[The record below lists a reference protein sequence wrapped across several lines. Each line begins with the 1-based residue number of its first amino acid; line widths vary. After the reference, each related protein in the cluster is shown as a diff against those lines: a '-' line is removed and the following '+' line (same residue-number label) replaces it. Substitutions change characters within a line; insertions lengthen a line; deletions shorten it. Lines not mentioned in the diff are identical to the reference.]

1 MRLNPTLNSVLN
13 DIMAGDSTA
22 VLLFASEKYNK
33 VDFISELSS
42 RYFKSFCFSAKIDDL
57 HQLSVTLA
65 SRILSDDEELCTKL
79 RQLLFCQSRYNGDK
93 TVLNVVLDRVASLKR
108 EVLFVFEDLET
119 LPKDF
124 DYTNF
129 FYMVKH
135 APQNLKI
142 LFSAS
147 EFLSIG
153 LFGFEPKYPM
163 LVDEEVL
170 DTKESLYAFD
180 EYLSDLSDDQIAFLT
195 YVSEE
200 EGIDELL
207 IDSIYPEGLSILK
220 YLSRKGVYVT
230 ERSKGEQGKIYM
242 LDKGLRGY
250 LKEIKGEY
258 EKYYESYADIP
269 YATRFIEWMSENGTD
284 YYDVL
289 RFAICHKSFAS
300 VEKIIYKI
308 LHCPNHISKLT
319 HFLKSHKELLK
330 VADLAKH
337 VEYPYV
343 LAVQNFLWIVQ
354 GYDVEEAVE
363 RLKTLKAY
371 FKEKGDMLTYFITSA
386 TECMAYDKLGDREKV
401 VELLNEADKFS
412 KENQDFAYI
421 GFVTKMLLPDSPRYL
436 SLKPQEIE
444 ELLSK
449 EQLKGAFWYL
459 KMLEDLEFLYY
470 SLGNYRKCMELA
482 EKLKET
488 LPGYVIPPRHVAMIY
503 YDNADMTMVEKKIDE
518 SLKFA
523 TENDLQEDIHMLY
536 TAKSL
541 VYAYRGE
548 YKQSI
553 EYSTLSLA
561 SVGKGDS
568 YEKYFTIMERVWQH
582 AKIGEHKYAQAL
594 ANAYLAYTRA
604 RAPEYVQFMASAL
617 AYTLYKM
624 GRTESAYQLAKETIQ
639 LGANRSIAWLMSM
652 GIATNHLLSRGE
664 LQDIDSLLSNL
675 IRASHTHG
683 MKMLIV
689 DYANDVFA
697 PILGYAQDR
706 NVEPEMI
713 EEIMH
718 AVRIKDGDKHVS
730 ADVKLKMFGNV
741 SITAGGQE
749 IQWKTR
755 KSKDLFMHYVLAGK
769 VGMDRGVILDL
780 LWKDYLYES
789 AINNLK
795 TTNNI
800 IRKTLDH
807 YGIEYKLHYINS
819 RYSITIENL
828 DNEYERYRMLIENF
842 NKENDYLHKA
852 ELMDQILKIYRADLC
867 VDVNYPDFEHE
878 RTSVKQEL
886 IINMIKLIRGLAK
899 AGEYVESKH
908 FLNALMLIDGE
919 NDYNHMV
926 YELDRFINLTK

>member
-42 RYFKSFCFSAKIDDL
+42 RYFKSFCFSAKTDDL

-108 EVLFVFEDLET
+108 EVLFVFEDLEA

-124 DYTNF
+124 DYTYF

-142 LFSAS
+142 LFSAN

-163 LVDEEVL
+163 LVDEDVL
-170 DTKESLYAFD
+170 DTKESLYTYD

-195 YVSEE
+195 YVSDED
-200 EGIDELL
+200 GVDELL
-207 IDSIYPEGLSILK
+207 IDEIYPEGLSILK
-220 YLSRKGVYVT
+220 YLSRKGVYVA
-230 ERSKGEQGKIYM
+230 ERAHGKKGKIYM
-242 LDKGLRGY
+242 LDKGFRAY
-250 LKEIKGEY
+250 LKEITGEY
-258 EKYYESYADIP
+258 AKYYESYADIP
-269 YATRFIEWMSENGTD
+269 YATRFIDWMVENGTD
-284 YYDVL
+284 HYDVL
-289 RFAICHKSFAS
+289 RFAMSHKSVES
-300 VEKIIYKI
+300 VEKIVYKI
-308 LHCPNHISKLT
+308 LHCPKHIPKLT

-330 VADLAKH
+330 VADLSKY

-354 GYDVEEAVE
+354 GYDIDEAVE
-363 RLKTLKAY
+363 RLKALKAY
-371 FKEKGDMLTYFITSA
+371 FKEKEDMLTYFITSA
-386 TECMAYDKLGDREKV
+386 AECLAYDKLGDKEKV
-401 VELLNEADKFS
+401 IELLNEADKFS
-412 KENQDFAYI
+412 NENQGFAYV
-421 GFVTKMLLPDSPRYL
+421 GFVTKMLLPDFPRYL

-444 ELLSK
+444 DLLNK
-449 EQLKGAFWYL
+449 EELKGAFWYL
-459 KMLEDLEFLYY
+459 KMLEDLEFSYY

-482 EKLKET
+482 ERLKET
-488 LPGYVIPPRHVAMIY
+488 LPEYVIPPRHVAMIY

-518 SLKFA
+518 ALTFA
-523 TENDLQEDIHMLY
+523 TENDLKEDIHMLY

-604 RAPEYVQFMASAL
+604 KAPEYVQFMASAL

-624 GRTESAYQLAKETIQ
+624 GRTELAYQLAKETIQ

-697 PILGYAQDR
+697 PILGYAQER
-706 NVEPEMI
+706 NVEPEII

-769 VGMDRGVILDL
+769 VGMDRSVILDL

-800 IRKTLDH
+800 IRKTLDN

-828 DNEYERYRMLIENF
+828 DNEYERYRTLIENF

-899 AGEYVESKH
+899 AGEYVESKR
-908 FLNALMLIDGE
+908 FLNALMLIDGD

>member
-899 AGEYVESKH
+899 AGEYVESKR

>member
-1 MRLNPTLNSVLN
+1 
-13 DIMAGDSTA
+13 
-22 VLLFASEKYNK
+22 
-33 VDFISELSS
+33 
-42 RYFKSFCFSAKIDDL
+42 
-57 HQLSVTLA
+57 
-65 SRILSDDEELCTKL
+65 
-79 RQLLFCQSRYNGDK
+79 
-93 TVLNVVLDRVASLKR
+93 
-108 EVLFVFEDLET
+108 
-119 LPKDF
+119 
-124 DYTNF
+124 
-129 FYMVKH
+129 
-135 APQNLKI
+135 
-142 LFSAS
+142 
-147 EFLSIG
+147 
-153 LFGFEPKYPM
+153 
-163 LVDEEVL
+163 
-170 DTKESLYAFD
+170 
-180 EYLSDLSDDQIAFLT
+180 
-195 YVSEE
+195 
-200 EGIDELL
+200 
-207 IDSIYPEGLSILK
+207 
-220 YLSRKGVYVT
+220 
-230 ERSKGEQGKIYM
+230 
-242 LDKGLRGY
+242 
-250 LKEIKGEY
+250 
-258 EKYYESYADIP
+258 
-269 YATRFIEWMSENGTD
+269 
-284 YYDVL
+284 
-289 RFAICHKSFAS
+289 
-300 VEKIIYKI
+300 
-308 LHCPNHISKLT
+308 
-319 HFLKSHKELLK
+319 
-330 VADLAKH
+330 
-337 VEYPYV
+337 
-343 LAVQNFLWIVQ
+343 
-354 GYDVEEAVE
+354 
-363 RLKTLKAY
+363 
-371 FKEKGDMLTYFITSA
+371 
-386 TECMAYDKLGDREKV
+386 
-401 VELLNEADKFS
+401 
-412 KENQDFAYI
+412 
-421 GFVTKMLLPDSPRYL
+421 MLLPDFPRYL

-444 ELLSK
+444 DLLNK
-449 EQLKGAFWYL
+449 EELKGAFWYL
-459 KMLEDLEFLYY
+459 KMLEDLEFSYY

-482 EKLKET
+482 ERLKET
-488 LPGYVIPPRHVAMIY
+488 LPEYVIPPRHVAMIY

-518 SLKFA
+518 ALTFA
-523 TENDLQEDIHMLY
+523 TENDLKEDIHMLY

-604 RAPEYVQFMASAL
+604 KAPEYVQFMASAL

-624 GRTESAYQLAKETIQ
+624 GRTELAYQLAKETIQ

-697 PILGYAQDR
+697 PILGYAQER
-706 NVEPEMI
+706 NVEPEII

-769 VGMDRGVILDL
+769 VGMDRSVILDL

-800 IRKTLDH
+800 IRKTLDN

-899 AGEYVESKH
+899 AGEYVESKR
-908 FLNALMLIDGE
+908 FLNALMLIDGD